1 VKFKIKN
8 SINMSD
14 YDVVNNCEIYGKSV
28 SECMELVNERLYQ
41 QWQKRWD
48 ESMSGR
54 VTYGFTKDVSF
65 VERHED
71 FNLNLYMGYI
81 LTGHGRMNGLL
92 YKRGLSDTERCA
104 WGRLWR
110 LEICVGGMS
119 IV

>member
-48 ESMSGR
+48 ESMS
-54 VTYGFTKDVSF
+54 
-65 VERHED
+65 ERHP
-71 FNLNLYMGYI
+71 GI
-81 LTGHGRMNGLL
+81 LCSTCRNVP
-92 YKRGLSDTERCA
+92 T
-104 WGRLWR
+104 
-110 LEICVGGMS
+110 CVVGT
-119 IV
+119 VRRPCVV